1 MSLGHDLWATLLC
14 CLLCS
19 YGQYGPWPLKSLL
32 QSDCGHEDKPWGR
45 RRWTAPTPGRQGGT
59 AYSQGTC
66 LCEAMASIVS
76 ASWPLQAPAP
86 KGMHTVSGFPLPKQE
101 TGPGSQL
108 LEAPDSW
115 ASSWLQPACLGHMD
129 MWGREPAPRK
139 ALSLQYVFKDGHHEH
154 EEFLGQ
160 DGKACKTCSA
170 NVTTACGFDL
180 SRAGLEPRSLKQRP
194 HMIQSVCT
202 CHLKV
207 TSPEPDS
214 EPRPLKQRPHDPVRL
229 HLSPESDDW
238 PTT

>member
-1 MSLGHDLWATLLC
+1 MDGTNPRQAGWH
-14 CLLCS
+14 CLLPGYLPLRS
-19 YGQYGPWPLKSLL
+19 HGQY
-32 QSDCGHEDKPWGR
+32 
-45 RRWTAPTPGRQGGT
+45 
-59 AYSQGTC
+59 C
-66 LCEAMASIVS
+66 LC
-76 ASWPLQAPAP
+76 LLAPASTCSQR
-86 KGMHTVSGFPLPKQE
+86 HAVSGFPLPKQE